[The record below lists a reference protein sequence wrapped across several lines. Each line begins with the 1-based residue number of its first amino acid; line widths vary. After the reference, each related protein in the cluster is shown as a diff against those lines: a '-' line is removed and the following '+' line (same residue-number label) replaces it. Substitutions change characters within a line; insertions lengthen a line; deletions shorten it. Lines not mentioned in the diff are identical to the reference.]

1 MPNKKNLYK
10 YRYMYLLAI
19 PGVVYFAVFKIAPLW
34 GLSLAFV
41 DYNSFKGLLGSEFV
55 GFANFLKFFRNNN
68 FSLMIRNTVVISLM
82 NLIFF
87 FPAPI
92 MLALLLNEIKGERF
106 KKVTQTIVYLPHFL
120 SWVVI
125 AGITFFIFSSD
136 VGLVNKMI
144 LANGGDV

>member
-1 MPNKKNLYK
+1 
-10 YRYMYLLAI
+10 
-19 PGVVYFAVFKIAPLW
+19 
-34 GLSLAFV
+34 
-41 DYNSFKGLLGSEFV
+41 
-55 GFANFLKFFRNNN
+55 
-68 FSLMIRNTVVISLM
+68 MIRNTVVISLM

-125 AGITFFIFSSD
+125 AGITFYIFQRC
-136 VGLVNKMI
+136 GAGK
-144 LANGGDV
+144 